1 MKSLSLW
8 FYPAAWS
15 FRTRLTIAMLLV
27 SLLPFVLITY
37 WATSPISQHYLW
49 SIGVGIASSSLLLSH
64 ILVKPIRLLTKTA
77 HLLERGHF
85 VTATLTKVI
94 YTPNDLGVLARAFS
108 QLMATVKTI
117 QEHQIN
123 RHVTTVL
130 LQELN
135 HYDLDWLEKVGQY
148 RELTAGTILMSAG
161 QTMKSLHLVLD
172 GSLAI
177 EDTQLERSRLIPPID
192 LQANECYQSK
202 IIHFGGGEIVGWE
215 SLLDSL
221 TTITVHTTSPTLVLS
236 VSKSQLTT
244 QLKQDLGFAA
254 RFYRAI
260 AILLSNRLHN
270 ISQHSYDPL
279 IQEQPVKD
287 VLFMLS
293 RLNDSDID
301 WLAAIGQR
309 QKIPAHTILIQQGRP
324 IDALYIL
331 LDGTLT
337 VSTSDTICN
346 PFMRA
351 FSAQTNRAVSGQIIT
366 KLSKGEIVGETPF
379 LKADLPSTTVTAWQD
394 AIVLSIPRQ
403 PLIIKLHQDI
413 GFAARFYQ
421 VLAHL
426 LHDRLQEVWHR
437 LGYVRPLNHQLS
449 NLPAAATLKDE
460 LDVRSLDQM
469 ALAGTRFDWMLK
481 RLQGAE
487 LI

>member
-15 FRTRLTIAMLLV
+15 FTTRLTIAMLLV
-27 SLLPFVLITY
+27 SLLPLVLITY
-37 WATSPISQHYLW
+37 SATPLISQHYLW
-49 SIGVGIASSSLLLSH
+49 SIGVGIASSSLLISY

-85 VTATLTKVI
+85 ATATLTKVLH
-94 YTPNDLGVLARAFS
+94 TPNDLGVLARAFS
-108 QLMATVKTI
+108 QLMVTVKMI
-117 QEHQIN
+117 QEQQIN
-123 RHVTTVL
+123 RHITTVL

-135 HYDLDWLEKVGQY
+135 HRDLDWLEKVGQY
-148 RELTAGTILMSAG
+148 RELTAGTILMSDG
-161 QTMKSLHLVLD
+161 QTIKSLHLVLE
-172 GSLAI
+172 GSLTI
-177 EDTQLERSRLIPPID
+177 EDTQLESSGLVPTID
-192 LQANECYQSK
+192 LRENEFHQSE
-202 IIHFGGGEIVGWE
+202 IIHFGVGEVVGWE
-215 SLLDSL
+215 SFLDSL
-221 TTITVHTTSPTLVLS
+221 TTTTVYTTSQTLVLS

-244 QLKQDLGFAA
+244 QLKQDLGFAS

-270 ISQHSYDPL
+270 ISQHSCDRS

-293 RLNDSDID
+293 RFHDSDID
-301 WLAAIGQR
+301 WLVAIGQR

-351 FSAQTNRAVSGQIIT
+351 FSTQTNCAVPGQIIT
-366 KLSKGEIVGETPF
+366 RLSKGEIVGETPF

-403 PLIIKLHQDI
+403 QLIVKLYQDV

-426 LHDRLQEVWHR
+426 MHDRLQEVWYR
-437 LGYVRPLNHQLS
+437 LGYVRSLNHPS
-449 NLPAAATLKDE
+449 FNPSEAATLKDE
-460 LDVRSLDQM
+460 LDDRSLDQM
-469 ALAGTRFDWMLK
+469 ALAGTRFDWMLR